1 MRRPRQHQPQS
12 RVIYKWELKRTP
24 LLLPTVLLS
33 ESLPHPP
40 LRLPNVH
47 RHSSNKHT
55 PVWRP
60 SLGPAGPCTTRHG
73 RWGARP
79 HAAGRLGSAAGP
91 QPARLLGI
99 VHLNQLRL
107 KDGVSASCFPFKRTL
122 AVLTGLHSPVV
133 AEMLA
138 SKVSRPPTMRDTA
151 NREDVAQRKGKPAV
165 NATARWCHAEMIFG
179 HLGLNSTLLAPRF
192 LFLRS
197 RAGPTR
203 ALRCL
208 PRGRGVPRPLPV
220 DTGRSQPGRCWTLA
234 RPGPQGVPPAAD
246 RGGRQSVIC
255 RAARA
260 GGPGRGWSPSARPWA
275 GRVRLPQRTSVFSA
289 WVFLPPHP
297 LPRQDTVC
305 AASPRPGG
313 RIVGHALRPSSTYFN
328 MHVL

>member
-1 MRRPRQHQPQS
+1 MFTDIQA
-12 RVIYKWELKRTP
+12 TN
-24 LLLPTVLLS
+24 T
-33 ESLPHPP
+33 
-40 LRLPNVH
+40 
-47 RHSSNKHT
+47 HT

-165 NATARWCHAEMIFG
+165 NATARWRHAEMIFG

-297 LPRQDTVC
+297 APPRQDTVC

-313 RIVGHALRPSSTYFN
+313 RIVRHALRPSSMFFN

>member
-1 MRRPRQHQPQS
+1 MFTDIQA
-12 RVIYKWELKRTP
+12 TN
-24 LLLPTVLLS
+24 T
-33 ESLPHPP
+33 
-40 LRLPNVH
+40 
-47 RHSSNKHT
+47 HT

-138 SKVSRPPTMRDTA
+138 SKVRRPPTMRDTA

-197 RAGPTR
+197 QAGPTR

-234 RPGPQGVPPAAD
+234 RPGPQGVPPRCRSWGPPVCDLPGSPRRRPRERLESERPAV
-246 RGGRQSVIC
+246 GWQS
-255 RAARA
+255 
-260 GGPGRGWSPSARPWA
+260 PPSSANL
-275 GRVRLPQRTSVFSA
+275 GLFRLG
-289 WVFLPPHP
+289 LPPPVPPPPPGHG
-297 LPRQDTVC
+297 VC
-305 AASPRPGG
+305 SQP
-313 RIVGHALRPSSTYFN
+313 
-328 MHVL
+328 